1 MYKRII
7 FFIKIFIHSRIK
19 FKNPPSNKL
28 MIFDNSDI
36 FSLKES
42 LLKDYEYYVFED
54 RGHLIT
60 KIYLSLDILKN
71 IYVNKKYGI
80 KLAYKIAIIKLV
92 NPRLILTFIHN
103 SENFSNLSKILSKK
117 YNFLAIQNSSFYYRI
132 REAKYLKK
140 KENIKIKNFSIP
152 HLLSFSKFDNENYLS
167 LRQIKVNKYDTVG
180 SLRLENFKN
189 RLKKNIF
196 IPKMNKYDIC
206 LLSEVGAW
214 ELKEKSLDLKFAKLF
229 KYIIRYSKEKKIRL
243 VIALKRQ
250 KIIANQAKL
259 AKNIIRGYRIEQ
271 DWFKKF
277 FNKEEYNFLKKR
289 FKFNYPYSSYE
300 ASAESKVTIAAMS
313 TMLRENFSQKKKIL
327 ACNFTSN
334 KVYDFPIKGICSI
347 NHDCNYDYFKK
358 RLDKILKISK
368 KNYFKEADFK
378 KDHDLICNKKNET
391 IKKIS
396 KIMKIYLK

>member
-1 MYKRII
+1 
-7 FFIKIFIHSRIK
+7 
-19 FKNPPSNKL
+19 
-28 MIFDNSDI
+28 
-36 FSLKES
+36 
-42 LLKDYEYYVFED
+42 
-54 RGHLIT
+54 
-60 KIYLSLDILKN
+60 
-71 IYVNKKYGI
+71 
-80 KLAYKIAIIKLV
+80 
-92 NPRLILTFIHN
+92 
-103 SENFSNLSKILSKK
+103 
-117 YNFLAIQNSSFYYRI
+117 
-132 REAKYLKK
+132 
-140 KENIKIKNFSIP
+140 
-152 HLLSFSKFDNENYLS
+152 
-167 LRQIKVNKYDTVG
+167 
-180 SLRLENFKN
+180 
-189 RLKKNIF
+189 
-196 IPKMNKYDIC
+196 MNKYDIC

-300 ASAESKVTIAAMS
+300 ASAESKVTIAVMS

-391 IKKIS
+391 IEKIS

>member
-19 FKNPPSNKL
+19 FKNPPSKKL

-42 LLKDYEYYVFED
+42 LLKDYEYFVFED

-71 IYVNKKYGI
+71 IYINKKYGI

-103 SENFSNLSKILSKK
+103 SENFSNLSKILLKK

-140 KENIKIKNFSIP
+140 KENIKIKNFLIP
-152 HLLSFSKFDNENYLS
+152 HLLSFSKFDNENYFS
-167 LRQIKVNKYDTVG
+167 LRQIKVNKYDIVG

-196 IPKMNKYDIC
+196 IPKINKYDIC

-214 ELKEKSLDLKFAKLF
+214 ELKDKSLDLKFAKLF

-259 AKNIIRGYRIEQ
+259 AKKVIRGYWIEQ

-277 FNKEEYNFLKKR
+277 FNKEENNFLKKR

-300 ASAESKVTIAAMS
+300 ASAESKVTIAVMS

-391 IKKIS
+391 IEKIS